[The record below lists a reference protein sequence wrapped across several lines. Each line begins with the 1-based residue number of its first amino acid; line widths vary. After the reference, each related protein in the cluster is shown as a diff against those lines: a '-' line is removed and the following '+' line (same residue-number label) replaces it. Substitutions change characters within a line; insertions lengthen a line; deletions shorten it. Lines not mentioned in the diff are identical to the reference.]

1 VAFRD
6 EELSLS
12 WLRENGLWL
21 NCNVVETEGSAHS
34 RQVVGEI
41 LLRFESYDTALL
53 APMSKPEK
61 KAALVRPN
69 VANEAVWF
77 DVAANSRNLCPV
89 VAIARSQSTPNKS
102 GSF

>member
-12 WLRENGLWL
+12 WLREDGLWL
-21 NCNVVETEGSAHS
+21 DRNVVEAEGTAHS
-34 RQVVGEI
+34 GQVVGKI
-41 LLRFESYDTALL
+41 MLRLESYNAALS

-61 KAALVRPN
+61 KAALVRSDVTN
-69 VANEAVWF
+69 GRVMS
-77 DVAANSRNLCPV
+77 DVAPDFRKFCSV
-89 VAIARSQSTPNKS
+89 VAVTRSQGAPNKS